1 MAPDGDEN
9 QHYYTEEL
17 QECILKAAEE
27 IKIKI
32 DEVACIHIDIGKME
46 GVVQKTECYKMYRR
60 NTRNGKE

>member
-1 MAPDGDEN
+1 MLSPDGEEH
-9 QHYYTEEL
+9 QQYTEEL

-46 GVVQKTECYKMYRR
+46 GVVQKNRMLQDI
-60 NTRNGKE
+60 